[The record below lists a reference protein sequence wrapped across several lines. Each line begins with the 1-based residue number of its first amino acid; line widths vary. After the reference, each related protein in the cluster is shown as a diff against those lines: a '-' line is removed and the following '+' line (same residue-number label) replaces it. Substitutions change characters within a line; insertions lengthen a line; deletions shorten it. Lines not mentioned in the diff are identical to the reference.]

1 MQVATREEA
10 ALRVKEAAH
19 RVGFDAVGIAR
30 ADRSADADRFREWI
44 ARRYHGEMAWME
56 SRPERREDPRVYM
69 PGAVS
74 IVCVAQSYLVE
85 EAPLAPPDRGE
96 VSRYA
101 RGEDYHRALKDRLR
115 EMEAEIEALGG
126 RARACV
132 DTSAVLEKP
141 WAAQAGLGWVGK
153 NTLVLREGLGSYV
166 FLGEVV
172 TDLDLAPDPPAVDRC
187 GTCDRCMAA
196 CPTAAIV
203 APYVLDSRLCIS
215 YLTIEHRGPIPRDL
229 RAAIGNRVFGCD
241 DCQTVCPWNRHAK
254 AASEARYRP
263 REGSVAPPLVEL
275 LALTE
280 EVFRARYRDTA
291 ISRARREG
299 LARNAAIA
307 LGNAGDVAEVPALA
321 RALAEDASAVV
332 RGAAAWALGRIGGDQ
347 AREALALRRHAE
359 ADPVAREEI
368 SLALESLSE

>member
-1 MQVATREEA
+1 MQVGTREEA

-56 SRPERREDPRVYM
+56 ARPERREDPRVYM

-74 IVCVAQSYLVE
+74 IVCVAQSYLVQ
-85 EAPLAPPDRGE
+85 EAPVAPPDRGE
-96 VSRYA
+96 VSVYA
-101 RGEDYHRALKDRLR
+101 RGEDYHRVLKECLR
-115 EMEAEIEALGG
+115 EMEAEIHGLGG

-141 WAAQAGLGWVGK
+141 WAAQAGVGWVGK
-153 NTLVLREGLGSYV
+153 NTLLLREELGSYV
-166 FLGEVV
+166 FLGELV
-172 TDLDLAPDPPAVDRC
+172 TDLDLAPDPPSVDRC
-187 GTCDRCMAA
+187 GTCDRCITA

-215 YLTIEHRGPIPRDL
+215 YLTIEHRGPIPRGL
-229 RAAIGNRVFGCD
+229 RPAIGNRVFGCD

-254 AASEARYRP
+254 AASEARYGP
-263 REGSVAPPLVEL
+263 REASVAPPLAEL
-275 LALTE
+275 LALSE
-280 EVFRARYRDTA
+280 EAFRARFRDTA
-291 ISRARREG
+291 VSRARREG

-307 LGNAGDVAEVPALA
+307 LGNAGDPAAVPALA
-321 RALAEDASAVV
+321 RALAEDPSAVV
-332 RGAAAWALGRIGGDQ
+332 RGAVAWALGRIGGAQ
-347 AREALALRRHAE
+347 ARETLVARRDAE
-359 ADPVAREEI
+359 ADSVAREEI
-368 SLALESLSE
+368 ALAFESLSE

>member
-1 MQVATREEA
+1 MQTGTREEA

-44 ARRYHGEMAWME
+44 ARRYHAEMAWME
-56 SRPERREDPRVYM
+56 ARPERREDPRVYM
-69 PGAVS
+69 SGAVS
-74 IVCVAQSYLVE
+74 LVCLAQSYLVE
-85 EAPLAPPDRGE
+85 EAPLVAPDRGE

-101 RGEDYHRALKDRLR
+101 RGEDYHRVLKDRLR
-115 EMEAEIEALGG
+115 EMESELEALGG
-126 RARACV
+126 HARACV

-141 WAAQAGLGWVGK
+141 WAAQAGVGWVGK
-153 NTLVLREGLGSYV
+153 NTLLLREGLGSYV
-166 FLGEVV
+166 FLAELV
-172 TDLDLAPDPPAVDRC
+172 TDLDLAPDPPSVDRC
-187 GTCDRCMAA
+187 GTCDRCIVA

-229 RAAIGNRVFGCD
+229 RPAIGNRVFGCD

-254 AASEARYRP
+254 AATESRYRP
-263 REGSVAPPLVEL
+263 REGSVAPSLVEL
-275 LALTE
+275 LGLSE
-280 EVFRARYRDTA
+280 EAFRARFRDTA
-291 ISRARREG
+291 VSRARREG

-307 LGNAGDVAEVPALA
+307 LGNAGDATAVPALA
-321 RALAEDASAVV
+321 RAFAEDPSAVV
-332 RGAAAWALGRIGGDQ
+332 RGAAAWALGRIGG
-347 AREALALRRHAE
+347 ALAHEALAARRDAE

-368 SLALESLSE
+368 ALALQFLSE